1 MPVDLLTL
9 GAALL
14 TGLLGG
20 VHCLAMCG
28 GIAVGLSA
36 QVPRAGLGTA
46 IALNGGRIAGYAL
59 AGAIVGGFGGGLLAL
74 ARAEGL
80 ATALRVALGAVL
92 MLVALRLVWP
102 TRFGFVSGAAAR
114 AWTWLR
120 PLQAR
125 VVPAAGPL
133 RPWVLGAFWGWLP
146 CGLSTSVLAAAWL
159 EASALHGAL
168 LMLAFGLGTWA
179 TMVPVTWSGAR
190 LGGLLAGRG
199 ARMAAASLIAAA
211 GAATMVAPWLAG
223 HPALHAVLATLG
235 CRSL

>member
-46 IALNGGRIAGYAL
+46 FALNGGRVAGYTL
-59 AGAIVGGFGGGLLAL
+59 AGAIAGGFGGGLLAL

-80 ATALRVALGAVL
+80 ATGLRVALGAVL
-92 MLVALRLVWP
+92 VLVALRLLWP
-102 TRFGFVSGAAAR
+102 ARFGFVSGAGAR
-114 AWTWLR
+114 AWAWLR

-125 VVPAAGPL
+125 VVPASGSL
-133 RPWVLGAFWGWLP
+133 RPWVLGGFWGWLP
-146 CGLSTSVLAAAWL
+146 CGLSTTVLAAAWL

-190 LGGLLAGRG
+190 LGGLLAKRG
-199 ARMAAASLIAAA
+199 ARIAAAAVVAAA
-211 GAATMVAPWLAG
+211 GAVTMVAPWLAG
-223 HPALHAVLATLG
+223 RPEAHAVLAALG